1 MELVDGIE
9 AVDLGLWI
17 REEKVLVLCDLHI
30 GYEDAL
36 QKQGVLVPRRQYKDI
51 IARLDL
57 ILHRVQPET
66 IVINGDLKHEFG
78 SITAQEWKEV
88 LQFLD
93 YLEDKCKRIV
103 LVKGNHDTI
112 LGPLAAKKGLEVVE
126 EYRVGDVLMIHGN
139 AVPEKI
145 AKVIVMGHEH
155 PAIGLRME
163 GRTEKFKCFLVG
175 KWRRS
180 TLIVQPSFN
189 LLVEGTDLSKEGI
202 LSPLLKKGVDDFEVW
217 VVDDRSHTV
226 RPFGN
231 LRDLEVL

>member
-1 MELVDGIE
+1 MELVKGIE

-17 REEKVLVLCDLHI
+17 RDEKVLVLCDLHI

-57 ILHRVQPET
+57 ILEQVSPEI

-93 YLEDKCKRIV
+93 YLEERCRIV

-139 AVPEKI
+139 EVPEKPARI
-145 AKVIVMGHEH
+145 IVMGHEH

-175 KWRRS
+175 KWKRS

-202 LSPLLKKGVDDFEVW
+202 LSPLLKKGVDDFEVF
-217 VVDDRSHTV
+217 VVDDQSRVV
-226 RPFGN
+226 RPFGRM
-231 LRDLEVL
+231 RDLDVI